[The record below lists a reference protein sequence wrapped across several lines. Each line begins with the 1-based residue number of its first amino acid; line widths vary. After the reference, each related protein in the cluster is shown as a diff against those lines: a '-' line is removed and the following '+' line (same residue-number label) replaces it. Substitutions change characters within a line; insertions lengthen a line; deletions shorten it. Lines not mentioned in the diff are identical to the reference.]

1 MATLPERLLLVSLT
15 TTVGPATPGR
25 RSATPWP
32 GAAVTD
38 RRNLRG
44 ICPPGGSPRGGAGS

>member
-25 RSATPWP
+25 RSAQPWP
-32 GAAVTD
+32 G
-38 RRNLRG
+38 
-44 ICPPGGSPRGGAGS
+44 PP